1 MKERNTMNK
10 QIRRAITLILS
21 AATVVGIASCGKEQT
36 PSDDSKKP
44 VETTADVTSLKSGP
58 VFPDLEFD
66 NEEILF
72 LTEDSDNS
80 LYLSREIYAESQNGE
95 LINDAVYK
103 RNLKV
108 EEQFKVKIAEERVI
122 AATDQAHRTILAGD
136 DVYDVVMPYMNTSI
150 NNALEGLY
158 LNLYDVP
165 HLELDNPWWDQRA
178 NESLTVGGNLYF
190 TTGDISIL
198 DNECSMVI
206 FFNKKIIEDN
216 KLDNPYEL
224 VRSGKWTTD

>member
-1 MKERNTMNK
+1 MNK

-36 PSDDSKKP
+36 PSDDSKTP
-44 VETTADVTSLKSGP
+44 VGTTADVTSLKSGP

-80 LYLSREIYAESQNGE
+80 LYMSREIYAESQNGE

-122 AATDQAHRTILAGD
+122 DATNQAHRTLLAGD
-136 DVYDVVMPYMNTSI
+136 DVYDVVMPY
-150 NNALEGLY
+150 
-158 LNLYDVP
+158 
-165 HLELDNPWWDQRA
+165 
-178 NESLTVGGNLYF
+178 
-190 TTGDISIL
+190 
-198 DNECSMVI
+198 
-206 FFNKKIIEDN
+206 
-216 KLDNPYEL
+216 
-224 VRSGKWTTD
+224 

>member
-1 MKERNTMNK
+1 M
-10 QIRRAITLILS
+10 
-21 AATVVGIASCGKEQT
+21 
-36 PSDDSKKP
+36 
-44 VETTADVTSLKSGP
+44 TSLKSGP

-72 LTEDSDNS
+72 LTEDSDNN
-80 LYLSREIYAESQNGE
+80 LYASHEIYAESQNGE

-108 EEQFKVKIAEERVI
+108 EEQFKVKIAEERVRD
-122 AATDQAHRTILAGD
+122 ATDQAHRTLLAGD

-178 NESLTVGGNLYF
+178 NESLTVG
-190 TTGDISIL
+190 
-198 DNECSMVI
+198 
-206 FFNKKIIEDN
+206 
-216 KLDNPYEL
+216 
-224 VRSGKWTTD
+224 